1 MKPQNMNYQHTI
13 LFDNYSQLS
22 QNPLWNQAMRA
33 AIKERLELEKGDAVL
48 MAQRAG
54 IVPDAWQSD
63 LLRSDARQMILL
75 CSRQSGKSTV
85 SSILAIHE
93 AIYCPNSLILLLS
106 PSLRQSQELF
116 RKLQTVYNE
125 LDSPS
130 LPQTTEESALRME
143 LSNGSR
149 IVALPGNEAT
159 IRGFSG
165 VSLLVIDEASR
176 VPDELYQAVRPMLAV
191 SGGRIVL
198 LSTPFGKRGFFH
210 SEWTDG
216 IGWQKVKITA
226 DQCPRI
232 DKEWLEREK
241 AMIGDWWYLQ
251 EYFCEFVETNDQV
264 FSYDDINAAL
274 DPNIKPLFGGIET
287 I

>member
-1 MKPQNMNYQHTI
+1 MKANFMLPNSKQVS
-13 LFDNYSQLS
+13 FVSS
-22 QNPLWNQAMRA
+22 V
-33 AIKERLELEKGDAVL
+33 IKHRFERERSDAVL
-48 MAQRAG
+48 MARRAG
-54 IVPDAWQSD
+54 IVPDDWQSD
-63 LLRSDARQMILL
+63 LLRSDARQMILM

-93 AIYCPNSLILLLS
+93 AIYQANSLILLLS

-116 RKLQTVYNE
+116 RKLQDVYNALE
-125 LDSPS
+125 SDS
-130 LPQTTEESALRME
+130 LPTATEESALRME

-149 IVALPGNEAT
+149 IIALPGKEAT

-176 VPDELYQAVRPMLAV
+176 VPDELYQSVRPMLAV

-216 IGWQKVKITA
+216 DGWQKVKITA

-232 DKEWLEREK
+232 DKEWLERER

-251 EYFCEFVETNDQV
+251 EYFCEFVETDDQV
-264 FSYDDINAAL
+264 FSYDDIQSAL
-274 DPNIKPLFGGIET
+274 DPNIMPLFGSIES

>member
-1 MKPQNMNYQHTI
+1 MLSEKQNYLLNNPI
-13 LFDNYSQLS
+13 LI
-22 QNPLWNQAMRA
+22 QATNN
-33 AIKERLELEKGDAVL
+33 AIARRIDREKSDAVL
-48 MAQRAG
+48 MARRAG
-54 IVPDAWQSD
+54 ITPDAWQSD

-93 AIYCPNSLILLLS
+93 AIYQPNSLILLLS

-116 RKLQTVYNE
+116 RKLKDVYNE

-130 LPQTTEESALRME
+130 LTQPIEESALRTE
-143 LSNGSR
+143 FDNGSR
-149 IVALPGNEAT
+149 IVALPGKEAT

-165 VSLLVIDEASR
+165 VSLLIVDEASR
-176 VPDELYQAVRPMLAV
+176 VPDELYQAIRPMLAV

-198 LSTPFGKRGFFH
+198 LSTPFGKRGFFYQ
-210 SEWTDG
+210 EWTDG
-216 IGWQKVKITA
+216 ADWQKVKITA

-232 DKEWLEREK
+232 KTEWLERERQ
-241 AMIGDWWYLQ
+241 MIGDWWYLQ

-274 DPNIKPLFGGIET
+274 DSNIKPLFGENKNDNY
-287 I
+287 

>member
-1 MKPQNMNYQHTI
+1 VN
-13 LFDNYSQLS
+13 SV
-22 QNPLWNQAMRA
+22 
-33 AIKERLELEKGDAVL
+33 IKQRLEVEKSDAVL
-48 MAQRAG
+48 MARRAG
-54 IVPDAWQSD
+54 IVPDDWQAD
-63 LLRSDARQMILL
+63 LLRSDAKQMILL

-93 AIYCPNSLILLLS
+93 AVYQPNSLILLLS

-116 RKLQTVYNE
+116 RKLKDVYNALE
-125 LDSPS
+125 SPS
-130 LPQTTEESALRME
+130 LPQTIEESALRIE
-143 LSNGSR
+143 FDNGSR
-149 IVALPGNEAT
+149 ILALPGKEAT

-165 VSLLVIDEASR
+165 VSLLVVDEASR
-176 VPDELYQAVRPMLAV
+176 VPDELYQAIRPMLAV

-216 IGWQKVKITA
+216 QDWRKVKITA

-232 DKEWLEREK
+232 DKSWLERER

-251 EYFCEFVETNDQV
+251 EYFCEFVETSDQV
-264 FSYDDINAAL
+264 FSYDDIQAAL
-274 DPNIKPLFGGIET
+274 DPTIKPLFERS
-287 I
+287 